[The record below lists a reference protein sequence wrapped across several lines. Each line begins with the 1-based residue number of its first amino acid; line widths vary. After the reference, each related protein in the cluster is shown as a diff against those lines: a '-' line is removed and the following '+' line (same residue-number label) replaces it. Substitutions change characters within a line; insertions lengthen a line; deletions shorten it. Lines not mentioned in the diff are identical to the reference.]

1 MSNLTTNST
10 IILLA
15 KYPITVIIR
24 SMTPIYST
32 KEAAEK
38 LGLSPDH
45 VKLLARKG
53 LIKAKKLGHDW
64 VILDLNYIRKRKPKG
79 EHNETKS

>member
-1 MSNLTTNST
+1 
-10 IILLA
+10 
-15 KYPITVIIR
+15 
-24 SMTPIYST
+24 MTPIYST
-32 KEAAEK
+32 REAAEK

-64 VILDLNYIRKRKPKG
+64 VILDLNYTRKRKPKG
-79 EHNETKS
+79 GVRNER